1 MNNKQKNTPA
11 DRLIPQKDFVEKL
24 GINRRTLYR
33 LIDLG
38 TIPRPVKQGRLN
50 YFFESDLMK
59 YFNGLKAQR
68 S

>member
-1 MNNKQKNTPA
+1 MSNKQENKQA

-59 YFNGLKAQR
+59 YFNSLKAQR